1 MKPAGGPAVGSGAPR
16 LGDAGAPARRVWH
29 GERTMRRRAAIGSG
43 AQIVARPWGPATL
56 AVGVLALGACASASA
71 PRPTVAPAASHAADD
86 AVAATER
93 TPPVATVEKPSAPPP
108 CASDDLVGCTNGCND
123 GRDEDCVSLGTML
136 LDGALV
142 STDPPRALALF
153 RAACTKG
160 SARGC
165 LRLADAYHEGR
176 VADAAEETRL
186 YQEACEAGANLG
198 CLGAGRAYLEGR
210 GVAVD
215 AADAA
220 ALFGRVCQRGN
231 AAACVEL
238 ARLFVRGEGVEHDPA
253 RAFELF
259 SKACKLGSDEGCLY
273 ASRTGEIL
281 PPRE

>member
-1 MKPAGGPAVGSGAPR
+1 
-16 LGDAGAPARRVWH
+16 
-29 GERTMRRRAAIGSG
+29 MRRRAAIDSG
-43 AQIVARPWGPATL
+43 ARVVGRLLCGATL
-56 AVGVLALGACASASA
+56 GLGVLALGACGSTSA
-71 PRPTVAPAASHAADD
+71 PRPGRAPAASRSAEEV
-86 AVAATER
+86 AVIAER
-93 TPPVATVEKPSAPPP
+93 APPAPSAALPAVRPP
-108 CASDDLVGCTNGCND
+108 CASDDLVGCTNGCSD

-136 LDGALV
+136 LDGAIV

-176 VADAAEETRL
+176 VEDAAEETRL

-215 AADAA
+215 PADAA